1 MDTVYVDKILNFLDF
16 SPIGFLYK
24 FYINFRFIQK
34 EMNTSLPEI
43 FFPFRNNSLD
53 NDTLDMNQEQD
64 RSDKQEESVIAQV
77 VFLIIS
83 SLGIFGNSV
92 SILALK
98 KSKKL
103 RGPTDAFVTT
113 LCVADLLFCIITII
127 NYSRPD
133 WNRNHTFC
141 LLITWAK
148 FLVAGESLYLM
159 IGITINRYICIIYP
173 KYYRLIYRKKY
184 LVLQLTLTW
193 MYTFIHSLLPFFGVV
208 GKYGYEPNSG
218 LCILLRHYGITV
230 PTFFFIHYFAFPAT
244 VFVICYSRIFWVTHK
259 ASQHVRKQCNL
270 SVKRKELDPTATS
283 LEIQRGDFPD
293 RVDDKEMKILK
304 VMLVVIAAFLICYF
318 PMTIIHFFDSDA
330 KIPTLTALS
339 HLGLNLSN
347 VINPIIYVA
356 MCAEFRKA
364 CFELFTCK
372 QVRLPL
378 STSSNNTATS

>member
-1 MDTVYVDKILNFLDF
+1 
-16 SPIGFLYK
+16 
-24 FYINFRFIQK
+24 
-34 EMNTSLPEI
+34 MNTSLPEI

-64 RSDKQEESVIAQV
+64 RSDKQEEPVIAQV

-98 KSKKL
+98 KSKKH
-103 RGPTDAFVTT
+103 RGPTDAFVIT
-113 LCVADLLFCIITII
+113 LCTADLLFCIITII
-127 NYSRPD
+127 NYCRPD

-141 LLITWAK
+141 LSITWAK
-148 FLVAGESLYLM
+148 FFVIGESFYLM

-184 LVLQLTLTW
+184 LVLHIAFTW
-193 MYTFIHSLLPFFGVV
+193 MYSFIHSILPFFGLV
-208 GKYGYEPNSG
+208 GTYGYEPNSG

-230 PTFFFIHYFAFPAT
+230 PIFFFIHFFAFPAT
-244 VFVICYSRIFWVTHK
+244 LFVVCYSRILWVTYK
-259 ASQHVRKQCNL
+259 ISQQVRKHCN
-270 SVKRKELDPTATS
+270 VFVTTE
-283 LEIQRGDFPD
+283 DFQNGCFPH
-293 RVDDKEMKILK
+293 RVDDKEMKIMK

-318 PMTIIHFFDSDA
+318 PMTIIHFFDSKA

-339 HLGLNLSN
+339 FLGLNLSN
-347 VINPIIYVA
+347 VINPMIYVA

-364 CFELFTCK
+364 YFELFTCK
-372 QVRLPL
+372 
-378 STSSNNTATS
+378 